1 MKKNVF
7 RIAAVVITL
16 GWMALIFG
24 FSAQSG
30 EESGGLSALIAQPI
44 TDAIAAWKG
53 LDDTEALYQQVDHI
67 VRSTAHFSEYAILGS
82 LLTMALNRFGLQW
95 RWLPWVI
102 GVVYAILDEWHQ
114 SYSPGRVCDPVDV
127 LIDAC
132 GVFAGVFLTYYLTKI
147 WRKKHVYHQ

>member
-30 EESGGLSALIAQPI
+30 EESGGLSALIARPI
-44 TDAIAAWKG
+44 TDAIAAWQD
-53 LDDTEALYQQVDHI
+53 LEDTETLYQQVDSI
-67 VRSTAHFSEYAILGS
+67 VRGAAHFSEYAILGG
-82 LLTMALNRFGLQW
+82 LLTLALQRFGVIW

-102 GVVYAILDEWHQ
+102 GVIYAILDEWHQ
-114 SYSPGRVCDPVDV
+114 AYSPGRVCDPADV
-127 LIDAC
+127 IIDAF
-132 GVFAGVFLTYYLTKI
+132 GVLVGVFLIYYLTKI